1 MADAPNGNPAP
12 TTDPLVE
19 FRKAKAERVRARE
32 GNPFANDLA
41 PDASWPSRL
50 DIAVVRALAASA
62 RVDADGKYSEQAV
75 VVAAGTEERHVAG
88 RIVALRSTGGLS
100 FLRLRDGSGEIQLL
114 VSEANLGAAYAGL
127 DELDV
132 GDIVHA
138 RGPLIASKRGEL
150 SIDTRQVRLLTKAL
164 RPLPEKWHGLTDVES
179 RYRQRYVD
187 LIANPGVGH
196 VFRART
202 HILRSLRRVLDEAGF
217 LEVETPTMHTVIGG
231 AAAKPFHT
239 HHNALDLGLFMRI
252 APELYLKRLLVG
264 GFDRVYEI
272 GRAYRNEGISTR
284 HNPEFTMLEFYQ
296 AYATYTDLMTFTEVL
311 LRGVDD
317 ALQGAMPE
325 AHATWKAERPFTLD
339 EPFVRVPMNEAV
351 RAAAVKTGIEAW
363 AALFPVAHGQED
375 AFLTHLLDVF
385 ENRPEEMKAWSKS
398 SPRAKAVDWGNFRR
412 GYLKCQT
419 QGDRL
424 FSAYEYLSEPFL
436 MDDYRTSDGAKSQ
449 PVFVKDYPY
458 ETSPLARKND
468 ASPHLV
474 DRFEL
479 FVHGRELCNA
489 FSELNDPV
497 DQAARFQDQVDR
509 KAQGAEETM
518 DYDPDYVRA
527 LEHGMP
533 PAAGFGMGIDRLV
546 MMLTHQASIRDV
558 ILFPLLRP
566 AASGEGSGKP

>member
-1 MADAPNGNPAP
+1 MADAPNATPRTA
-12 TTDPLVE
+12 TDSLVE
-19 FRKAKAERVRARE
+19 IRKAKAERVRARD
-32 GNPFANDLA
+32 GNPFANDLT
-41 PDASWPSRL
+41 PDAGWPVRL
-50 DIAVVRALAASA
+50 DVDAVRALAVSA
-62 RVDADGKYSEQAV
+62 RGEDGKYAEAGVVSAV
-75 VVAAGTEERHVAG
+75 GADERHVAG
-88 RIVALRSTGGLS
+88 RIVALRSTGGLT
-100 FLRLRDGSGEIQLL
+100 FLRLRDGSGELQLL
-114 VSEANLGAAYAGL
+114 VSETNLGAAYARL

-150 SIDTRQVRLLTKAL
+150 SIDAREVRLLTKAL
-164 RPLPEKWHGLTDVES
+164 RPLPEKWHGLTDVEI

-187 LIANPGVGH
+187 LIANPAVGQ

-202 HILRSLRRVLDEAGF
+202 HIMRSLRRILDESGF

-239 HHNALDLGLFMRI
+239 HHNTLDLGLFMRI

-296 AYATYTDLMTFTEVL
+296 AYATYDDLMTYTEQL

-317 ALQGAMPE
+317 ALQAAMPD
-325 AHATWKAERPFTLD
+325 AHATWKAERPFTLA
-339 EPFVRVPMNEAV
+339 EPFVRVPMNQAV
-351 RAAAVKTGIEAW
+351 RDAAAKTGIASW
-363 AALFPVAHGQED
+363 VALATEDD
-375 AFLTHLLDVF
+375 AFLTHLQEVF
-385 ENRPEEMKAWSKS
+385 QERPEEMKVWSKS
-398 SPRAKAVDWGNFRR
+398 SPRAKAIDWGNFRR

-419 QGDRL
+419 HGDRL

-436 MDDYRTSDGAKSQ
+436 MDDYRTQAGDKSL

-468 ASPHLV
+468 AAPHLV

-489 FSELNDPV
+489 FSELNDPI

-518 DYDPDYVRA
+518 DYDADYVRA

-566 AASGEGSGKP
+566 EQ